1 MVLFINELLIIG
13 IQFAK
18 MNTIHIIN
26 QNSINKP
33 PNNQI
38 RIALD
43 IPIFIEFE

>member
-1 MVLFINELLIIG
+1 MVLFINELFIKG

-33 PNNQI
+33 PNNKI
-38 RIALD
+38 RIALN
-43 IPIFIEFE
+43 ILIFIEYE